1 MSELAGCTGTII
13 DYQNN
18 EHPFNIRLYSL
29 GKEVYTYAESD
40 QIEFFAISGPLEALQ
55 LAEVMTFMARCVS
68 VDQEMVIESYSSRQ
82 NIDYSR
88 KRLELFQNIAPE
100 NGAIEE
106 LFENHGNFAG
116 RTDNSDMYGDNYDR
130 EEASAQEDEISESDA
145 EHQSDNYETDNLDDG
160 REEAVSAGDTIG

>member
-1 MSELAGCTGTII
+1 MSEFAGYEGTIT

-18 EHPFNIRLYSL
+18 ERPFTVRLYAL
-29 GKEVYTYAESD
+29 GNDVYTYAESD
-40 QIEFFAISGPLEALQ
+40 QIEFFAISGTLEALQ

-68 VDQEMVIESYSSRQ
+68 VDQEMVIDAYSSRQ

-130 EEASAQEDEISESDA
+130 EQAAEEGKEGESEENQQGDT
-145 EHQSDNYETDNLDDG
+145 YETDNLDDG
-160 REEAVSAGDTIG
+160 QEGLTGAGDTIG